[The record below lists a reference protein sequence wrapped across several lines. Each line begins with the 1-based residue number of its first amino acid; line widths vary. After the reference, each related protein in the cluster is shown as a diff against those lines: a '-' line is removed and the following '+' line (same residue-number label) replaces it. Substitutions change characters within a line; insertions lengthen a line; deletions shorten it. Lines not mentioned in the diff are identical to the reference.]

1 MDNTAELVATLKAGH
16 RVHLVIAKGQSE
28 NSAHE
33 LFNRLEFEH
42 QLSIERMTCISAE
55 GLGIIAWLE
64 ELAENPIDAGFLRV
78 KGGR

>member
-1 MDNTAELVATLKAGH
+1 MDSTKELVATLKAGH

-33 LFNRLEFEH
+33 MFNRIEFEH

-55 GLGIIAWLE
+55 GMGMVAWLE
-64 ELAENPIDAGFLRV
+64 GLAENQIDIGLLRRR
-78 KGGR
+78 GGK